1 MDVII
6 GSIIVGLL
14 FISCWCAWLFHRA
27 KSMLEKWAI
36 QNGYRIIRRRYR
48 WPFWTPLMR
57 GPTVYFVVIEDEN
70 GERHSA
76 HVTCGGAFFGLV
88 SDRVVVN
95 WVN

>member
-14 FISCWCAWLFHRA
+14 VLSLYAWRFYRA
-27 KSMLEKWAI
+27 KSMLEKWAV

-48 WPFWTPLMR
+48 WPFWIPLMR
-57 GPTVYFVVIEDEN
+57 GPTMYFVMIEDEN

-76 HVTCGGAFFGLV
+76 RVTCGGAFFGLF
-88 SDRVVVN
+88 SDRVAVN